1 VIGPLQLTVIGF
13 DEDKYARDIIVELKN
28 LRKEKII
35 RLFDLLYLIKHQD
48 GTIAAKEVDD
58 LEASERRE
66 FGTLI
71 KSLLDLSTK
80 DAEHADADQ
89 VAEAIGGAGDG
100 SGMSESEIQ
109 NLADQM
115 PDGSSAIFVIFEH
128 SWARGVKKAILNAG
142 GYLRAQG
149 LINPESLQTATN
161 ELAIVLEAI
170 EKAESSSMEKMAGVV
185 ADAKAQ
191 EEEAQ
196 QTAEEKVAEA
206 KAREVAAAAALA
218 AAVLKEE
225 EANKAVAEAEA
236 RAEAARQHAAEVAA
250 EAEAM
255 EDEAFAQAEAV
266 RRAAERQKMK
276 AEAEAA
282 EAVRGAEEM
291 ESEAAEAMREAEEI
305 EAEAAEVVREAEE
318 MEAAAVLRAMNAMVA
333 ARIIEK
339 EAVREALNAVIAADV
354 IEASA
359 ARKAAQSLASG

>member
-28 LRKEKII
+28 LRKERII
-35 RLFDLLYLIKHQD
+35 RLFDLLYLIKHPD

-71 KSLLDLSTK
+71 KSLLGLSTK
-80 DAEHADADQ
+80 GAEHIDTDD
-89 VAEAIGGAGDG
+89 VAQAIGGAEDEF
-100 SGMSESEIQ
+100 GMSESEIQ

-115 PDGSSAIFVIFEH
+115 PNGSSAIFVVFEH
-128 SWARGVKKAILNAG
+128 SWARGVKKAILDAG

-149 LINPESLQTATN
+149 LINPESLQEATN
-161 ELAIVLEAI
+161 ELAIVLDAI
-170 EKAESSSMEKMAGVV
+170 EKAETASMEKMSGVV
-185 ADAKAQ
+185 AGAKAK

-196 QTAEEKVAEA
+196 KSAEEKVAEA
-206 KAREVAAAAALA
+206 ETREAAAAAALA

-266 RRAAERQKMK
+266 RRAAERQKEK

-282 EAVRGAEEM
+282 EAVL
-291 ESEAAEAMREAEEI
+291 EAEEI
-305 EAEAAEVVREAEE
+305 
-318 MEAAAVLRAMNAMVA
+318 EAAAVLRAMNAMVA
-333 ARIIEK
+333 ARVIEK

-359 ARKAAQSLASG
+359 AQKAAKALSTS

>member
-1 VIGPLQLTVIGF
+1 MIGPLQLSVIGF
-13 DEDKYARDIIVELKN
+13 DEDKYYRDIIVELKN

-35 RLFDLLYLIKHQD
+35 RLFDLLYLIKHPD

-58 LEASERRE
+58 LQASEQRE

-71 KSLLDLSTK
+71 KSLLGLSAK
-80 DAEHADADQ
+80 DAQHINADE
-89 VAEAIGGAGDG
+89 VAEAIGSEGDEF
-100 SGMSESEIQ
+100 GMSESEIQ
-109 NLADQM
+109 ALADQI
-115 PDGSSAIFVIFEH
+115 PNGSSAIFVIFEH
-128 SWARGVKKAILNAG
+128 SWARGVKKAILDAG

-149 LINPESLQTATN
+149 LINPESLQTTTN

-170 EKAESSSMEKMAGVV
+170 EKAETASMEKMAGVM

-196 QTAEEKVAEA
+196 RHADEAVAEA
-206 KAREVAAAAALA
+206 QAIEATAMAALA
-218 AAVLKEE
+218 AAALKEE
-225 EANKAVAEAEA
+225 EANQAVAEAEA
-236 RAEAARQHAAEVAA
+236 RVEAARQHAAEVAA

-266 RRAAERQKMK
+266 RRAAERQKEK

-282 EAVRGAEEM
+282 EAL
-291 ESEAAEAMREAEEI
+291 REAEEI
-305 EAEAAEVVREAEE
+305 
-318 MEAAAVLRAMNAMVA
+318 EAAAVLRAMNAMVA

-359 ARKAAQSLASG
+359 AQKAAKSLASG